1 MHNKK
6 IKRIIDFYIYNERIN
21 ICKYCNLLT
30 HKNIVPDNILC
41 KHDFIM
47 CKKDNSNNIYL
58 IDSYFLTWIM
68 DNFKKIDID
77 NLLDLKKIKK

>member
-1 MHNKK
+1 
-6 IKRIIDFYIYNERIN
+6 
-21 ICKYCNLLT
+21 
-30 HKNIVPDNILC
+30 
-41 KHDFIM
+41 M